1 MAGSL
6 SEWFFTW
13 GGFCGWYFIY
23 PMVPGELAA
32 KRPQKAP
39 ETTKTSK
46 ALGTPQK
53 KQRNRQNVG
62 KPPNKSLGRGKNWGQ
77 EASQQKQ
84 RPRPLRG
91 EKTPTWGEGFPPP
104 WALMCIHISKGAC
117 QKSYG
122 SGKLKKNTW
131 EGLFFSD
138 DPKSSN
144 FGSAGLTW
152 RPLWPSIPQVP
163 WR

>member
-1 MAGSL
+1 MEGSL
-6 SEWFFTW
+6 FSWRFTL
-13 GGFCGWYFIY
+13 GGFGGCYFIY

-62 KPPNKSLGRGKNWGQ
+62 KPPNKSLGRGKSWGQ
-77 EASQQKQ
+77 EAPQQK
-84 RPRPLRG
+84 PRPQPLGGKNPHVGGGFSTPLGLNVYTYFKGRLPEKLR
-91 EKTPTWGEGFPPP
+91 KRQ
-104 WALMCIHISKGAC
+104 I
-117 QKSYG
+117 
-122 SGKLKKNTW
+122 KKKHV
-131 EGLFFSD
+131 GGIIFSD

>member
-53 KQRNRQNVG
+53 K
-62 KPPNKSLGRGKNWGQ
+62 NKETAKMSG
-77 EASQQKQ
+77 
-84 RPRPLRG
+84 RPLIKPGQGQKLGPGSLSTKAAASAPGGKEPPRG
-91 EKTPTWGEGFPPP
+91 GRVF
-104 WALMCIHISKGAC
+104 H
-117 QKSYG
+117 
-122 SGKLKKNTW
+122 
-131 EGLFFSD
+131 
-138 DPKSSN
+138 
-144 FGSAGLTW
+144 
-152 RPLWPSIPQVP
+152 PLGP
-163 WR
+163 